1 MFDLGWTELM
11 VIGIVALI
19 VVGPKD
25 LPKMFRQFGR
35 FTGKA
40 KAMARDFSK
49 AMNDAADDSGVND
62 ISSSIKAAANPASF
76 GADKIREAVNIPNP
90 LKPGGETE
98 KLSKERKEAA
108 DKIRAATAKAAE
120 ARKAKEAAD
129 AAGETVAKAPAKKAA
144 SKKAPAKAATAK
156 AAAAKAAPAKKA
168 PAKKPV
174 AKNVAPKKA
183 PKGDAS

>member
-120 ARKAKEAAD
+120 ARKAKDAAD

-156 AAAAKAAPAKKA
+156 AAPAKAAPAKEA
-168 PAKKPV
+168 PAKKPA
-174 AKNVAPKKA
+174 AKKVVPKKA